1 MFLQD
6 IPDADFPY
14 LDHTDKI
21 NLTKR
26 LRYQQK
32 LRDDLRKRFRAEY
45 LGNLG
50 LKQTSQKSSYELKVG
65 DSALIENEDKL
76 RTFYFEMIV

>member
-1 MFLQD
+1 MYLQD
-6 IPDADFPY
+6 IPDAGFPY
-14 LDHTDKI
+14 LDHVDKI

-32 LRDDLRKRFRAEY
+32 LRDEKRAEY

-50 LKQTSQKSSYELKVG
+50 LKQTSVKSSYELKVG
-65 DSALIENEDKL
+65 DSVLIKNEDKL
-76 RTFYFEMIV
+76 RTFWFLRR